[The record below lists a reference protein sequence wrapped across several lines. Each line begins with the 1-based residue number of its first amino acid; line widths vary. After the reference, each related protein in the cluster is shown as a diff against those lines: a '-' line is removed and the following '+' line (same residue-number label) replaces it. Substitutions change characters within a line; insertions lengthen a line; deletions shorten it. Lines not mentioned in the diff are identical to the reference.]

1 MEAVPPSSPYRLAVS
16 LIDCHSERSEES
28 HNFILL
34 VLLKVHDIIFAAI
47 KISEPGEEKC
57 SWRWQIMIYSCIYLI
72 KSDHNSFF

>member
-34 VLLKVHDIIFAAI
+34 VLLKVHDIIFAAT
-47 KISEPGEEKC
+47 KISEPG
-57 SWRWQIMIYSCIYLI
+57 
-72 KSDHNSFF
+72 